1 MKVPLSHR
9 HRCRPRPGSP
19 VDHGSPGDW
28 IEMRKT
34 FLAGAVRHIASSALL
49 VLFLVPGMASAE
61 ERSWFEWFFNRSAAV
76 ADEGPADVTASH
88 VFRATK
94 DLLAEIEVLRD
105 ELGVAGYPVE
115 PEFLE
120 DRAPVHAYAKSLEV
134 MQKVA
139 RVQSRY
145 GLTPVEVGLIP
156 PKEIVPADVLR
167 SVNDL
172 VNEVRRIKTQ
182 MVIEFEI
189 EPAELVPGKTSRMV
203 YKNLAEASFLLDG
216 LRGWPLT
223 PEDVYVH
230 VMAVLDEMEIIAA
243 KLEVPL
249 QLDPPIMNT
258 GKKSIDIARQVLYA
272 TYKVINLQTRLGMDA
287 SAAPTLTLVRVTPSE
302 VYDATNMLMA
312 EMNRIKA
319 HLGIAL
325 PREPRPDPG
334 SKGPDDVFAQVML
347 IIQNLDA
354 MVEAASA

>member
-1 MKVPLSHR
+1 MRVPGLI
-9 HRCRPRPGSP
+9 GA
-19 VDHGSPGDW
+19 
-28 IEMRKT
+28 RKPLLT
-34 FLAGAVRHIASSALL
+34 GGVRHFVSSGLLALF
-49 VLFLVPGMASAE
+49 VVPGMASAE
-61 ERSWFEWFFNRSAAV
+61 ERGWFEWFFDRSAAV
-76 ADEGPADVTASH
+76 ADEGPADVTTSH

-94 DLLAEIEVLRD
+94 DLLAEIAILRD

-120 DRAPVHAYAKSLEV
+120 DRAPVHVYAKTLEV
-134 MQKVA
+134 LQKVA

-145 GLTPVEVGLIP
+145 GVTPVEVGLIP
-156 PKEIVPADVLR
+156 LKEIVPADVLR

-182 MVIEFEI
+182 MVIESEI
-189 EPAELVPGKTSRMV
+189 EPAELVHGKTPRMV

-223 PEDVYVH
+223 PEDVYGQ
-230 VMAVLDEMEIIAA
+230 VMAVLDEMELIAA

-249 QLDPPIMNT
+249 QLDPPVVNT
-258 GKKSIDIARQVLYA
+258 SKKPIEVARQVLYA

-287 SAAPTLTLVRVTPSE
+287 SVAPTLTLVRVTPSE
-302 VYDATNMLMA
+302 IYDATNILMA
-312 EMNRIKA
+312 EMNRIKV
-319 HLGIAL
+319 HLGIDL

-334 SKGPDDVFAQVML
+334 TKGQDEVFAQVML

-354 MVEAASA
+354 MVEAISA